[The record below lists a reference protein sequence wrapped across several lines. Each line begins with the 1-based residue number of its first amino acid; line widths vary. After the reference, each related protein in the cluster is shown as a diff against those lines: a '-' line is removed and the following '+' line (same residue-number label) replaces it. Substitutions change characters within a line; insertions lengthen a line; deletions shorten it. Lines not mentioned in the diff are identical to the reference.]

1 MSRPA
6 EARPPAGG
14 EAVPGR
20 GWGRGR
26 ARPLALTALL
36 LSGGGLAALLWSQRA
51 SPPLKS
57 SLARPFQLIGTPIQL
72 VDRLAS
78 RLVPVGAVEEQQLGA
93 VYHQRYA
100 AQLQPG
106 DPTQAYLDRLMARQV
121 TPHTRRALTYRAYR
135 IGRLGAP
142 NAMALPGGVILVSD
156 ELLELV
162 RSEAE
167 LVAILAHEAG
177 HIELEH
183 CFDQVRFEL
192 LLRHS
197 GAESLGW
204 IADRAIGVLLQRHYS
219 KTAEQ
224 EADDHGYR
232 LLLESPY
239 DPAAM
244 GRVFAA
250 FNRLRR
256 VDARPSDHHADLL
269 RDYLASHPPGP
280 LRQAEYEQRAAAWWA
295 AHRRER
301 RYLGVENLRRRRSLA
316 ELERP
321 EEWARGAARGAQ
333 AAR

>member
-6 EARPPAGG
+6 DARPPM
-14 EAVPGR
+14 
-20 GWGRGR
+20 GR
-26 ARPLALTALL
+26 ALALAALL

-51 SPPLKS
+51 TPPLKS

-72 VDRLAS
+72 VDRLAG

-93 VYHQRYA
+93 IYHQRYG
-100 AQLQPG
+100 AQLQAG
-106 DPTQAYLDRLMARQV
+106 DPVQAYLDRLLEQQV
-121 TPHTRRALTYRAYR
+121 KPHTRRPLTYRAYR
-135 IGRLGAP
+135 IGRIGSA

-162 RSEAE
+162 GSEAE

-192 LLRHS
+192 LLRRS
-197 GAESLGW
+197 GVESLGSL
-204 IADRAIGVLLQRHYS
+204 ADAAIRVLLQRHYS

-224 EADDHGYR
+224 EADDYGYR
-232 LLLESPY
+232 LLLDSPY
-239 DPAAM
+239 DPAAL
-244 GRVFAA
+244 GRIFAA
-250 FNRLRR
+250 FNRIERI
-256 VDARPSDHHADLL
+256 DARPSDQHADLL

-280 LRQAEYEQRAAAWWA
+280 LRQAEYGQRAAAWWA
-295 AHRRER
+295 AHQDAR
-301 RYLGVENLRRRRSLA
+301 RYLGAQNLRVRRTLADLDLPGEWTVAGERQGSNAEPRS
-316 ELERP
+316 P
-321 EEWARGAARGAQ
+321 Q